1 MPTMNGGQA
10 LIESI
15 HQNGVRVVFGIPGA
29 GQYEATDAIYQ
40 HSGIRYI
47 NTRHEQA
54 ASFMAD
60 GYARASGDVGT
71 ALVVPGPGFYN
82 ACAGI
87 ATAHA
92 VSSPILVL
100 TGSPYTSHGAA
111 DQEIDRSFLRP
122 LTKWSGRA
130 ASPTDI
136 PALVHEAFRHLN
148 TGRRQPVVIQISSAT
163 FKAEEEV
170 ELLDSETYSPQSGD
184 PERLEEATRILADA
198 QQPLIW
204 AGGGAVYSDSS
215 KVLQSLAE
223 HLQAPVVTT
232 PGGKGAIS
240 DRHPLSLGLAEL
252 RYGPLKD
259 WIDRCDVIL
268 AVGTETGFGDR
279 IDRQQV
285 IRIDVDDHEI
295 QRKNHHSLGIAGDAR
310 LCLEDLLIL
319 VSKISASPPSIA
331 KEVKAIN
338 DARFD
343 PTDQLQPQHGF
354 MEAIRA
360 AIPDDGIL
368 VMGMNQ
374 MGYYSRNYYPTYAPR
389 TLLTSSSLGTLGCA
403 YPIALGAKVAKPDKA
418 VVSHLGRRWVSLQC
432 PGACHRGAIR
442 YSCRRHRVQR
452 QRLRQRA
459 ARANGAIR
467 RPYHRYAT
475 PQPRFRPPGRNLR
488 RSRHPSLQRGGTG
501 SGPPHGAGHRGAL
514 PDRSAGRNDG
524 QEILRNSA
532 RN

>member
-418 VVSHLGRRWVSLQC
+418 VVSISGDGGFLYNVQELATAVQYGIHAVAIVFNDNAYGNVLRAQMEQFDGHIIGTQLHNPDFVRLAETF
-432 PGACHRGAIR
+432 GARGIRAYNAEELEAALRTALAIE
-442 YSCRRHRVQR
+442 
-452 QRLRQRA
+452 A
-459 ARANGAIR
+459 
-467 RPYHRYAT
+467 
-475 PQPRFRPPGRNLR
+475 
-488 RSRHPSLQRGGTG
+488 PSLIEVPVGMM
-501 SGPPHGAGHRGAL
+501 
-514 PDRSAGRNDG
+514 DRRF
-524 QEILRNSA
+524 
-532 RN
+532 